1 MQIFENCIQ
10 SSVHQCMYK
19 NAMNPKTSIP
29 SNNAWC
35 DRRSK
40 SKQFTSGLSNYSKE
54 VQLSGSFCKPVRSM
68 TLSRGLTFK
77 S

>member
-40 SKQFTSGLSNYSKE
+40 SKQIHKWTLK
-54 VQLSGSFCKPVRSM
+54 LLKRSS
-68 TLSRGLTFK
+68 TVWVVL
-77 S
+77 